1 MVAVAIMA
9 VVTAVVGATMGEAAV
24 VDGAMEAATAAVVA
38 AAAEVPRFRTC
49 ISIQWTLGTEFLSF
63 LDGFENSV
71 FTRFRWF

>member
-24 VDGAMEAATAAVVA
+24 VDGAMEAATAAAVV
-38 AAAEVPRFRTC
+38 AAEVPRFRTC

>member
-24 VDGAMEAATAAVVA
+24 VDGAMEAATAAVV